1 MDGRPF
7 DFMNSGEP
15 FMQQQNRTGK
25 ERSST
30 VLRFASF
37 PCSILKRSGG
47 ASRVEI
53 NALRAPLTPLPT
65 SPGDAAE
72 LRLHRFPRVLEVI
85 PFQKNR
91 SASFVLRN
99 FWARREERSFGVPFE
114 RL

>member
-1 MDGRPF
+1 
-7 DFMNSGEP
+7 
-15 FMQQQNRTGK
+15 MQLQNTTGK

-37 PCSILKRSGG
+37 PCSILKRSEG

-65 SPGDAAE
+65 SPGDAAAE
-72 LRLHRFPRVLEVI
+72 LRLHRFPRVLEAI
-85 PFQKNR
+85 PSQENR

-114 RL
+114 RSLISLRKERPR